1 MNETECAAVREFL
14 PGFATNRLELRDAEY
29 VEAHLPGC
37 AECREELELVQSLF
51 AARPQPPVDPAEQI
65 LAGVHAERRGKRP
78 SWWGISAAAVAA
90 LAIGVGIASDPEA
103 VPIEASEYL
112 TELAE
117 GDLWLSDGGL
127 VAGAP
132 TLEGLSDEALE
143 ALFDELTAGSTG
155 GAV

>member
-51 AARPQPPVDPAEQI
+51 AARPQPPVDTAEQI
-65 LAGVHAERRGKRP
+65 LAGVHAERRGKRR

>member
-51 AARPQPPVDPAEQI
+51 AARPQPPVDTAEQI
-65 LAGVHAERRGKRP
+65 LAGVHAERRGKRR

-143 ALFDELTAGSTG
+143 ALFDELTAGSAG